1 MINRP
6 SRPPEE
12 ENSILTFL
20 AKKTALPFYLFL
32 AHHRARGSREREGKA
47 TVTLTQTLVHCPFLA
62 SLWFVG
68 PAQTATLKYSMQPK
82 EKREHSATQ
91 PASIPLS
98 ARRTGAA

>member
-12 ENSILTFL
+12 ENSILTFP
-20 AKKTALPFYLFL
+20 AKKIPLPLYLFL
-32 AHHRARGSREREGKA
+32 AHHRVRGSREREGKA

-68 PAQTATLKYSMQPK
+68 PAQTATLKYSVQPK
-82 EKREHSATQ
+82 EKRDRSATQ

-98 ARRTGAA
+98 ESRTGAA